1 MKKWLFI
8 LTTAILLAACSEK
21 DEQGPTIELVEKVNE
36 DVQALVDITE
46 DDKFASF
53 IYSAAGT
60 SYLLL
65 NATGTVTVEAEPA
78 DTILNVQITQK
89 DDETPDEIDDVVYAL
104 ELDKEYETIHIF
116 ENGKEIDFEVW
127 YE

>member
-8 LTTAILLAACSEK
+8 LTTALLLAACSEK
-21 DEQGPTIELVEKVNE
+21 DEQGPTIELVEDVNE

-78 DTILNVQITQK
+78 DTILNVQITHK
-89 DDETPDEIDDVVYAL
+89 DDDTPDEIDDVVYAL

>member
-8 LTTAILLAACSEK
+8 LTTAIFLAACSEK
-21 DEQGPTIELVEKVNE
+21 DEQGPTIELVEDVND
-36 DVQALVDITE
+36 DVQGLIDITE

-53 IYSAAGT
+53 IFSPAGT

-78 DTILNVQITQK
+78 DTILNIHITQK
-89 DDETPDEIDDVVYAL
+89 DDDTPDEIDDVVYAL

>member
-1 MKKWLFI
+1 MKKWLFV
-8 LTTAILLAACSEK
+8 LTTALLLAACSEK
-21 DEQGPTIELVEKVNE
+21 EAQGPTIEIVEKVNE

-53 IYSAAGT
+53 IYSATGT

-65 NATGTVTVEAEPA
+65 NAKGTVSVDLEPA

-89 DDETPDEIDDVVYAL
+89 DDQTPDEIDDLVYAL
-104 ELDKEYETIHIF
+104 ELDREYETIHIF
-116 ENGKEIDFEVW
+116 ENGKEIQFEVW